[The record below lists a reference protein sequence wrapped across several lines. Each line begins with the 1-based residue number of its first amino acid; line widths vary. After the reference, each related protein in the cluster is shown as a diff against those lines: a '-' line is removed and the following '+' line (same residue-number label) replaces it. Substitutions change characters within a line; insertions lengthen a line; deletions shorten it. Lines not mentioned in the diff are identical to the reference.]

1 MKQFMG
7 PDFLLDNETAKY
19 LFHDVADQMP
29 ILDYHC
35 HLSPKEIAENRQ
47 FDNITQIWLGG
58 DHYKWRLM
66 RSHGV
71 DEYYITGDAPDREK
85 FQKFAETLESAIGN
99 PMVHWSHLELKKYF
113 GYGGC
118 LNSETAQEVWD
129 LANEVLAAKRARDFI
144 TESNV
149 RLVCTTDDPADTLE
163 YHQMI
168 KEDPDFDVQ
177 VLPAWRPDAVYKID
191 KPTWRGYID
200 RLSKSAGMPICSFDD
215 LLKALDAR
223 LDFFVSTG
231 TKATD
236 HGIDYMVF
244 EPADKAQ
251 VEAVFQKALKGDPL
265 TKKEKEQYQTALLLH
280 LGKEYAKRDLV
291 MEIHYG
297 AIRDNNTKM
306 FDKLG
311 PDTGYDSIGSYTPI
325 EPVARFFD
333 ALEQEDALP
342 KTILYSL
349 DPNDDAQIG
358 TLIGAFQGPQ
368 AKGKMQQGSA
378 WWFNDNKQGMIDQM
392 TRLANLSVLGDFA
405 GMLTDSRSFLS
416 YTRHEYFRRILAS
429 LIGGWVENGEY
440 PDNKRMLKKLI
451 EDISYNNAVRYF
463 GFDLEEVHV

>member
-1 MKQFMG
+1 M
-7 PDFLLDNETAKY
+7 
-19 LFHDVADQMP
+19 
-29 ILDYHC
+29 
-35 HLSPKEIAENRQ
+35 
-47 FDNITQIWLGG
+47 
-58 DHYKWRLM
+58 
-66 RSHGV
+66 
-71 DEYYITGDAPDREK
+71 
-85 FQKFAETLESAIGN
+85 
-99 PMVHWSHLELKKYF
+99 
-113 GYGGC
+113 
-118 LNSETAQEVWD
+118 
-129 LANEVLAAKRARDFI
+129 
-144 TESNV
+144 
-149 RLVCTTDDPADTLE
+149 CTTDDPADTLE

-223 LDFFVSTG
+223 LDFFVSMG

-251 VEAVFQKALKGDPL
+251 VEAVFQKVLKGDPL

-333 ALEQEDALP
+333 AFEQEDALP